1 MSHPGEPLEA
11 DPSELHSAAARL
23 DGHTGEFRSAQDAVR
38 SRAAGVVLGSGV
50 AGAAL
55 AGLLAA
61 WDSETARLGAAGV
74 RLAEGHRQAA
84 QAYVRTDADGAG
96 WIGEAGLNAEG

>member
-1 MSHPGEPLEA
+1 MSHPGEPLVTDAVELWSVA
-11 DPSELHSAAARL
+11 DRL
-23 DGHTGEFRSAQDAVR
+23 DGQAGEFRSAQDGVR

-55 AGLLAA
+55 PGLLAA
-61 WDSETARLGAAGV
+61 WDAESG
-74 RLAEGHRQAA
+74 RLADAAVRHANGHRRAA
-84 QAYVRTDADGAG
+84 DAYVGTDAEGAG